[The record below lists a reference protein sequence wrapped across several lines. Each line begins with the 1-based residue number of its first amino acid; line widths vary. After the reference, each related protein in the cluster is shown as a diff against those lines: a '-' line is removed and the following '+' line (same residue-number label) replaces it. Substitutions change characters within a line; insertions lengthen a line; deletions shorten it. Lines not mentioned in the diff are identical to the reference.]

1 MINQVI
7 VQYDGLDEYLKVADA
22 YVDVILQNHM
32 VRLTRF
38 SYLLDESKVPVGC
51 NTILA
56 DWFFEYFKLIY
67 FLLLL
72 LWGGYET
79 EKYDIT

>member
-22 YVDVILQNHM
+22 YVDIILQNHM
-32 VRLTRF
+32 VRLSRF
-38 SYLLDESKVPVGC
+38 SYLLDESKVPVGW
-51 NTILA
+51 NTVLV
-56 DWFFEYFKLIY
+56 DWFFVYFKLIY
-67 FLLLL
+67 LLLL

-79 EKYDIT
+79 EKYGIT